1 MLGLRAL
8 HRTTGTAGGSAAA
21 GAVVVVGI
29 VRVVVGVVEEL
40 ADVRR
45 GGGALGLVELGAVH
59 GRGQRQNERVVVV
72 VLVQVRADWGVGQ
85 RLFERETSGA
95 VVFCVTGGELR
106 RGPGPGRAGHCR
118 ADVRRRKMRRRRR
131 RKKRPGGGGDVGV
144 GGVSLVRALW
154 LFTDEQSS
162 ARRQR
167 TGRYNTDGPTNRQTE
182 TDRQTD
188 RAREE
193 K

>member
-29 VRVVVGVVEEL
+29 VGVVVGVVEEL

-85 RLFERETSGA
+85 RLFEREPSGA
-95 VVFCVTGGELR
+95 VVFCVAGGELR
-106 RGPGPGRAGHCR
+106 RGPRPGRAGHCR
-118 ADVRRRKMRRRRR
+118 ADVRRRERRRR
-131 RKKRPGGGGDVGV
+131 RKKKRPGGV

-167 TGRYNTDGPTNRQTE
+167 TGRYNTDGPRNRQTE